1 MLKLAIT
8 TNSYGAE
15 RIASWSGAYPNNS
28 RTWINLKL
36 VITANSISIY
46 RDGELV
52 AENQNTGIS
61 ISDLGE
67 NLKAYLGKSFYTED
81 QYFRGY
87 FDNVKVYD
95 YAMSAWEV
103 ETTYAQEEAARIAML
118 EDVQRVAETFEIPDA
133 NDIRGNITL
142 PAEKDGVSISWTSS
156 KEDVISTA
164 VVPHTGYDSTP
175 AGVVTRGETDETVT
189 LTAVFSKA
197 GQDSVT
203 KTYEVVVKAKAEP
216 VSEEDYVGYLFV
228 HFTGNEAAA
237 SHEQTYFSIST
248 DGLHWTDLNGNQPV
262 LTSTIGESGLR
273 DHFIARS
280 PEGDRYYMIATD
292 LSIYHNPNWA
302 GAGGSG
308 SHGIVVWES
317 DDLVNW
323 SEPWIAEIAPDNAG
337 CTWAPEFIYDAMTGE
352 YVVYWS
358 ATTIELNADEEIT
371 QEYENHAIYYAKTR
385 DFRTFTEPVLYH
397 AGGEDSNGVRIK
409 VIDSTMI
416 EDDGKYYR
424 YTKNESRGVIEIDVA
439 DSVLG
444 TFTPIESTALSTTL
458 PSQQGAVEGP
468 IIFKLNEKSADG
480 KTQWCLMVDRFAR
493 GQGYYPL
500 ITTDLASGEFT
511 LLGNNDF
518 SMPSKYRHGYVMPV
532 TAAEYDALQRAYG
545 SNYVST
551 FKLEEAL
558 NAANAIEPALLTD
571 ESAAALTAGIAAAQD
586 ALKAAATTAAADEA
600 AADLQAILDIL
611 TYRLTQVEVT
621 APTKTTY
628 TQGEA
633 LDTTGMVVIATYG
646 DGSTADVTD
655 EATVSGYDA
664 GTTGTQTVTVA
675 YTENGVTKT
684 DTFTV
689 TVQAAVEEPVAVTGV
704 TLNTSAVTLTVGQ
717 STLLLATVAPEDATN
732 QNVRWTSSDS
742 TIAAVDS
749 DGNVKAVAA
758 GEAIITVTTEDGSK
772 TATCTITVTKQQGG
786 GTHVDPVE
794 PGKPVEEPEEQPE
807 ASYSDVKPTD
817 WYAEAVEY
825 VSAQGLMTGVGNGKF
840 SPDTSV
846 TRAMVWTVLARMA
859 GEDTDG
865 GATWYA
871 KAQAWAME
879 TGVSDGTNPMGSIT
893 REQLAAMLYRFE
905 GSPAVSGNLNAY
917 PDANE
922 VSDWAVDAMVW
933 ATQEGMINGIGG
945 SLSPKTGATRA
956 QLATMLMRFCVK

>member
-1 MLKLAIT
+1 MKRKSGLMRFLSLMLAMGTVLA
-8 TNSYGAE
+8 SVLPSAGQRVLAVGASSSAAE
-15 RIASWSGAYPNNS
+15 RLVAHYKFDGDFNDTSSDSTGTAEGGTAPTLTSDSIRGQVMKSGSGKSWIRTDNPLHGKETLDGFTVGAWVKANAVD
-28 RTWINLKL
+28 TWNGIW
-36 VITANSISIY
+36 SIS
-46 RDGELV
+46 
-52 AENQNTGIS
+52 S
-61 ISDLGE
+61 
-67 NLKAYLGKSFYTED
+67 
-81 QYFRGY
+81 
-87 FDNVKVYD
+87 
-95 YAMSAWEV
+95 
-103 ETTYAQEEAARIAML
+103 
-118 EDVQRVAETFEIPDA
+118 
-133 NDIRGNITL
+133 
-142 PAEKDGVSISWTSS
+142 
-156 KEDVISTA
+156 
-164 VVPHTGYDSTP
+164 
-175 AGVVTRGETDETVT
+175 
-189 LTAVFSKA
+189 
-197 GQDSVT
+197 
-203 KTYEVVVKAKAEP
+203 
-216 VSEEDYVGYLFV
+216 
-228 HFTGNEAAA
+228 
-237 SHEQTYFSIST
+237 
-248 DGLHWTDLNGNQPV
+248 
-262 LTSTIGESGLR
+262 
-273 DHFIARS
+273 
-280 PEGDRYYMIATD
+280 
-292 LSIYHNPNWA
+292 

-323 SEPWIAEIAPDNAG
+323 SEPWIAEIAPENAG

-358 ATTIELNADEEIT
+358 ATTIELNENEEIT

-397 AGGEDSNGVRIK
+397 AGGEDSSGKRIK

-424 YTKNESRGVIEIDVA
+424 YTKNESCGVIEIDVA

-444 TFTPIESTALSTTL
+444 TFTPIASTALSTTL

-500 ITTDLASGEFT
+500 ITTNLDSGDFT
-511 LLGNNDF
+511 LLGDNDF

-545 SNYVST
+545 SN
-551 FKLEEAL
+551 
-558 NAANAIEPALLTD
+558 
-571 ESAAALTAGIAAAQD
+571 
-586 ALKAAATTAAADEA
+586 
-600 AADLQAILDIL
+600 
-611 TYRLTQVEVT
+611 
-621 APTKTTY
+621 
-628 TQGEA
+628 
-633 LDTTGMVVIATYG
+633 
-646 DGSTADVTD
+646 
-655 EATVSGYDA
+655 
-664 GTTGTQTVTVA
+664 
-675 YTENGVTKT
+675 
-684 DTFTV
+684 
-689 TVQAAVEEPVAVTGV
+689 AAVEEPVAVTGV
-704 TLNTSAVTLTVGQ
+704 TLNTNTVTLTVGQ
-717 STLLLATVAPEDATN
+717 STLLIATVAPEDATN
-732 QNVRWTSSDS
+732 RNVRWTSSDS

-772 TATCTITVTKQQGG
+772 TATCTITVTKQPGG

-794 PGKPVEEPEEQPE
+794 PSKPVEEQPE

-825 VSAQGLMTGVGNGKF
+825 VSEQGLMTGVGNGKF

-859 GEDTDG
+859 GENTDG

-879 TGVSDGTNPMGSIT
+879 TGVSDGTNPTGSIT

-933 ATQEGMINGIGG
+933 ATQQGMINGIGG

-956 QLATMLMRFCVK
+956 QLATMLMRFCQR

>member
-1 MLKLAIT
+1 MKRKSGLMRFLSLMLAMGTVLA
-8 TNSYGAE
+8 SVLPSAGQRVLAVGASSSAAE
-15 RIASWSGAYPNNS
+15 RLVAHYKFDGDFNDTSSDSTGTAEGGTAPTLTSDSIRGQVMKSGSGKSWIRTDNPLHGKETLDGFTVGAWVKANAVD
-28 RTWINLKL
+28 TWNGIW
-36 VITANSISIY
+36 SIS
-46 RDGELV
+46 
-52 AENQNTGIS
+52 S
-61 ISDLGE
+61 
-67 NLKAYLGKSFYTED
+67 
-81 QYFRGY
+81 
-87 FDNVKVYD
+87 
-95 YAMSAWEV
+95 
-103 ETTYAQEEAARIAML
+103 
-118 EDVQRVAETFEIPDA
+118 
-133 NDIRGNITL
+133 
-142 PAEKDGVSISWTSS
+142 
-156 KEDVISTA
+156 
-164 VVPHTGYDSTP
+164 
-175 AGVVTRGETDETVT
+175 
-189 LTAVFSKA
+189 
-197 GQDSVT
+197 
-203 KTYEVVVKAKAEP
+203 
-216 VSEEDYVGYLFV
+216 
-228 HFTGNEAAA
+228 
-237 SHEQTYFSIST
+237 
-248 DGLHWTDLNGNQPV
+248 
-262 LTSTIGESGLR
+262 
-273 DHFIARS
+273 
-280 PEGDRYYMIATD
+280 
-292 LSIYHNPNWA
+292 

-323 SEPWIAEIAPDNAG
+323 SEPWIAEIAPENAG

-358 ATTIELNADEEIT
+358 ATTIELNENEEIT

-397 AGGEDSNGVRIK
+397 AGGTDSSGKRIK

-424 YTKNESRGVIEIDVA
+424 YTKNESCGVIEIDVA

-444 TFTPIESTALSTTL
+444 TFTPIASTALSTTL
-458 PSQQGAVEGP
+458 PSQQGAVEDP

-500 ITTDLASGEFT
+500 ITTNLDSGDFT
-511 LLGNNDF
+511 LLGDNDF

-545 SNYVST
+545 SN
-551 FKLEEAL
+551 
-558 NAANAIEPALLTD
+558 
-571 ESAAALTAGIAAAQD
+571 
-586 ALKAAATTAAADEA
+586 
-600 AADLQAILDIL
+600 
-611 TYRLTQVEVT
+611 
-621 APTKTTY
+621 
-628 TQGEA
+628 
-633 LDTTGMVVIATYG
+633 
-646 DGSTADVTD
+646 
-655 EATVSGYDA
+655 
-664 GTTGTQTVTVA
+664 
-675 YTENGVTKT
+675 
-684 DTFTV
+684 
-689 TVQAAVEEPVAVTGV
+689 AAVEEPVAVTGV
-704 TLNTSAVTLTVGQ
+704 TLNTNTVTLTVGQ
-717 STLLLATVAPEDATN
+717 STLLIATVAPEDATN
-732 QNVRWTSSDS
+732 RNVRWTSSDS

-772 TATCTITVTKQQGG
+772 TATCTITVTKQPGG

-794 PGKPVEEPEEQPE
+794 PSKPVEEQPE

-825 VSAQGLMTGVGNGKF
+825 VSEQGLMTGVGNGKF

-859 GEDTDG
+859 GENTDG

-879 TGVSDGTNPMGSIT
+879 TGVSDGTNPTGSIT

-933 ATQEGMINGIGG
+933 ATQQGMINGIGG

-956 QLATMLMRFCVK
+956 QLATMLMRFCQR